1 MFQKGKVKTGG
12 RQPGSTNLITK
23 DLRGRVL
30 DIVERNLD
38 GLEGTL
44 EQMEPRDKVAVLLK
58 LMEFVLP
65 KGKAIPEPEP
75 EKVINGGTMGPLQ
88 IAALKILVSDDEE
101 KLDFSSIPDEDL
113 NEIISLL
120 EGGKSTPGSEPFKN
134 ISLKKKLAALE
145 VLEAEE

>member
-1 MFQKGKVKTGG
+1 MTKTGG
-12 RQPGSTNLITK
+12 RQPGSTNLLTK

-38 GLEGTL
+38 GLEATL
-44 EQMEPRDKVAVLLK
+44 EKMEPRDKVAVLLK

-65 KGKAIPEPEP
+65 KGKEIPEPI
-75 EKVINGGTMGPLQ
+75 KVNGGGQMSSLH
-88 IAALKILVSDDEE
+88 IAALKILVTDDEE

-113 NEIISLL
+113 NEIISLM
-120 EGGKSTPGSEPFKN
+120 EGGKSMPGSEPFKN
-134 ISLKKKLAALE
+134 IPLKKKLATLE

>member
-1 MFQKGKVKTGG
+1 MKKTGG

-30 DIVERNLD
+30 DIVESNLE

-44 EQMEPRDKVAVLLK
+44 KKMEPRDKVAVLLK

-65 KGKAIPEPEP
+65 KGKEIPEPV
-75 EKVINGGTMGPLQ
+75 KVTGGGTMGPLQ

-120 EGGKSTPGSEPFKN
+120 EGGKSTPGSDPFKN
-134 ISLKKKLAALE
+134 IPLKKRIAALE

>member
-30 DIVERNLD
+30 DIVESNLE

-44 EQMEPRDKVAVLLK
+44 QEMEPRDRVAVLLK

-65 KGKAIPEPEP
+65 KGKEIPEPV
-75 EKVINGGTMGPLQ
+75 KATYGGQMGPLQ
-88 IAALKILVSDDEE
+88 IAALKILLAKDDS
-101 KLDFSSIPDEDL
+101 LDLSTIPDEQLD
-113 NEIISLL
+113 EIISLA
-120 EGGKSTPGSEPFKN
+120 EGGKSDPGSDPFKN
-134 ISLKKKLAALE
+134 IPLKKRIAALE
-145 VLEAEE
+145 VLEAEEI

>member
-30 DIVERNLD
+30 DIVESNLE
-38 GLEGTL
+38 GLEDTL

-65 KGKAIPEPEP
+65 KGKEIPEPV
-75 EKVINGGTMGPLQ
+75 KATYGGQMGPLQ
-88 IAALKILVSDDEE
+88 IAALKILVSDEE
-101 KLDFSSIPDEDL
+101 QKLDLSSIPDEDL

-134 ISLKKKLAALE
+134 IPLKKKLAALE
-145 VLEAEE
+145 VLEGEG

>member
-30 DIVERNLD
+30 DIVESN
-38 GLEGTL
+38 LEGLGETL

-65 KGKAIPEPEP
+65 KGKEIPEPI
-75 EKVINGGTMGPLQ
+75 KVTNGGTMSPLQ
-88 IAALKILVSDDEE
+88 IASLKILLAKDDA
-101 KLDFSSIPDEDL
+101 LDFSTIPDEQLDEL
-113 NEIISLL
+113 IALA
-120 EGGKSTPGSEPFKN
+120 EGSKREPGSDPFKG
-134 ISLKKKLAALE
+134 IPLKNKIAALE
-145 VLEAEE
+145 VLKAKA

>member
-1 MFQKGKVKTGG
+1 M
-12 RQPGSTNLITK
+12 
-23 DLRGRVL
+23 L

-65 KGKAIPEPEP
+65 KGKEIPEPI
-75 EKVINGGTMGPLQ
+75 KVTNGGTMGPLQ
-88 IAALKILVSDDEE
+88 VAALKILVSDDEE

>member
-30 DIVERNLD
+30 DIVESNLE

-44 EQMEPRDKVAVLLK
+44 EAMEPRDKVAVLLK

-65 KGKAIPEPEP
+65 KGKEIKEP
-75 EKVINGGTMGPLQ
+75 VTATYGGEMGPLEVAALRILLAKDGEPIPDEQ
-88 IAALKILVSDDEE
+88 LDTLIALAEGSKSEPGSDPYKNIPLKKRIAALEL
-101 KLDFSSIPDEDL
+101 
-113 NEIISLL
+113 
-120 EGGKSTPGSEPFKN
+120 
-134 ISLKKKLAALE
+134 
-145 VLEAEE
+145 LEAEE

>member
-23 DLRGRVL
+23 DLRGRVF
-30 DIVERNLD
+30 DIVERNLE

-44 EQMEPRDKVAVLLK
+44 EQMEPRDRVAVLLK

-65 KGKAIPEPEP
+65 KGKAIPEP

-120 EGGKSTPGSEPFKN
+120 EGGKSTPGSDPFKG
-134 ISLKKKLAALE
+134 IPLKKKLAALE
-145 VLEAEE
+145 VLEGEE

>member
-30 DIVERNLD
+30 DIVESNLE
-38 GLEGTL
+38 GLEDTL
-44 EQMEPRDKVAVLLK
+44 KQMEPRDKIAVLLK

-65 KGKAIPEPEP
+65 KGKEIPDPVTAP
-75 EKVINGGTMGPLQ
+75 HGWPMGP
-88 IAALKILVSDDEE
+88 IHIEVVS
-101 KLDFSSIPDEDL
+101 LA
-113 NEIISLL
+113 
-120 EGGKSTPGSEPFKN
+120 EGGKSTPGSEPLKN
-134 ISLKKKLAALE
+134 IPLQKRIEALE

>member
-1 MFQKGKVKTGG
+1 MFQTGKVKTGG

-30 DIVERNLD
+30 DIVESNLE
-38 GLEGTL
+38 GLEATL
-44 EQMEPRDKVAVLLK
+44 EEMEPRDKVAVLLK

-65 KGKAIPEPEP
+65 KGKEIPEPI
-75 EKVINGGTMGPLQ
+75 KVTGGGQMSSLH
-88 IAALKILVSDDEE
+88 IAALKILVTDDEE

-113 NEIISLL
+113 NEIISLM
-120 EGGKSTPGSEPFKN
+120 EGGKSMPGSEPFKN
-134 ISLKKKLAALE
+134 IPLKKKLAALE